1 LLKIYIKE
9 NVNDTQYNVSRQKGL
24 KALTAALK
32 KNENKFKPQKR
43 LAFFFD
49 SRATKTA
56 KSSYRQLVQRVTGP
70 KTMKWQ

>member
-32 KNENKFKPQKR
+32 KMKINLNHKNVWHSF
-43 LAFFFD
+43 
-49 SRATKTA
+49 STA
-56 KSSYRQLVQRVTGP
+56 ELLKLPKVVTGN
-70 KTMKWQ
+70 